1 MDFKKLHNFSLK
13 IKWHDNNLLRGGK
26 TEKNKKKKKM
36 VLLTPP
42 RTPGRVISGSSKRL
56 MLSCIGSMSLLAL
69 WLKKASRGIKI
80 QKLGGA
86 KPRKFLATISNK
98 AINLRHKK
106 KAEGELVDEDFGD
119 RGLWQRGIL
128 MGDKCEP
135 LDFSGVIYY
144 DSNGN
149 RLSEVPMRSPR
160 ASPMPSYLYA
170 SPRSAQVN

>member
-1 MDFKKLHNFSLK
+1 
-13 IKWHDNNLLRGGK
+13 
-26 TEKNKKKKKM
+26 M

-42 RTPGRVISGSSKRL
+42 RTPGRVIAGSSKRL
-56 MLSCIGSMSLLAL
+56 MVSFIGSMSLLAL
-69 WLKKASRGIKI
+69 WLKKAGRGIKT
-80 QKLGGA
+80 QKLGDSPKLA

-106 KAEGELVDEDFGD
+106 KSEGELVDEDFGD
-119 RGLWQRGIL
+119 GGLWQRGIL
-128 MGDKCEP
+128 MGDKCQP

-144 DSNGN
+144 DQEGH

-160 ASPMPSYLYA
+160 SSPMPSYLYA